1 MRNDRL
7 GANVLS
13 VKMIANADEDLAKQ
27 FDLPKGMK
35 SLGIITSDCDD
46 VTYVALDE
54 ATKAAEVEVV
64 YAKSMYGGAGNA
76 STKLAGEVIGM
87 LAGPSP
93 AEVSS
98 GLAIAIQVI
107 ENEASFISA
116 NDDDSIPYFAH
127 VISRSGRFL
136 SKEAN
141 VTEGEAIA
149 YLIAPPLEA
158 MLGLDAALKAADVKM
173 GVFYGP
179 PSETNFGGA
188 LLSGT
193 QSACKAACNAF
204 AQTVQNVAADPKDY

>member
-7 GANVLS
+7 GTTILS
-13 VKMIANADEDLAKQ
+13 VKTIPNADQGLVDQLELK
-27 FDLPKGMK
+27 PGMR
-35 SLGIITSDCDD
+35 SLGIITTDCDD

-54 ATKAAEVEVV
+54 ATKASDVEVV
-64 YAKSMYGGAGNA
+64 YAKSLYAGAANA
-76 STKLAGEVIGM
+76 STKLAGEVIGI

-93 AEVSS
+93 AEVNS
-98 GLAIAIQVI
+98 GLQAAIQVI
-107 ENEASFISA
+107 EGEASFISA

-127 VISRSGRFL
+127 VISRSGSFL

-149 YLIAPPLEA
+149 YLIAPPLESII
-158 MLGLDAALKAADVKM
+158 GIDAALKAADVQM

-188 LLSGT
+188 LLTGS
-193 QSACKAACNAF
+193 QSACKAACAAF
-204 AQTVQNVAADPKDY
+204 AQAVQNVADNPLLY

>member
-76 STKLAGEVIGM
+76 STKLAGEVIGI

-141 VTEGEAIA
+141 ITEGEAIA

-204 AQTVQNVAADPKDY
+204 AQTVQNVATDPKDY

>member
-76 STKLAGEVIGM
+76 STKLAGEVIGI

-116 NDDDSIPYFAH
+116 NDDGSIPYFAH

>member
-7 GANVLS
+7 VANVLS

-76 STKLAGEVIGM
+76 STKLAGEVIGI

-204 AQTVQNVAADPKDY
+204 AQTVQNVATDPKDY

>member
-76 STKLAGEVIGM
+76 STKLAGEVIGI

-141 VTEGEAIA
+141 ITEGEAIA

-173 GVFYGP
+173 GIFYGP

-204 AQTVQNVAADPKDY
+204 AQTVQNVATDPKDY

>member
-54 ATKAAEVEVV
+54 ATKAAEVEIV

-76 STKLAGEVIGM
+76 STKLAGEVIGI

-141 VTEGEAIA
+141 ITEGEAIA

-204 AQTVQNVAADPKDY
+204 AQTVQNVATDPKDY

>member
-13 VKMIANADEDLAKQ
+13 VKMIANADDDLAKQ

-76 STKLAGEVIGM
+76 STKLAGEVIGI

>member
-27 FDLPKGMK
+27 FDQPKGMK

-76 STKLAGEVIGM
+76 STKLAGEVIGI

-141 VTEGEAIA
+141 ITEGEAIA

-204 AQTVQNVAADPKDY
+204 AQTVQNVATDPKDY

>member
-76 STKLAGEVIGM
+76 STRLAGEVIGI

>member
-54 ATKAAEVEVV
+54 ATKATEVEVV

-76 STKLAGEVIGM
+76 STKLAGEVIGI

>member
-13 VKMIANADEDLAKQ
+13 VKMIANAAEDLAKQ

-76 STKLAGEVIGM
+76 STKLAGEVIGI

-204 AQTVQNVAADPKDY
+204 AQTVQNVATDPKDY

>member
-76 STKLAGEVIGM
+76 STKLAGEVIGI

-141 VTEGEAIA
+141 ITEGEAIA

-158 MLGLDAALKAADVKM
+158 MLGVDAALKAADVKM

-204 AQTVQNVAADPKDY
+204 AQTVQNVATDPKDY

>member
-13 VKMIANADEDLAKQ
+13 VKMISNADEDLAKQ

-76 STKLAGEVIGM
+76 STKLAGEVIGI

>member
-13 VKMIANADEDLAKQ
+13 VKMIANAAEDLAKQ

-76 STKLAGEVIGM
+76 STKLAGEVIGI

-116 NDDDSIPYFAH
+116 NDDDSIPYYAH

-204 AQTVQNVAADPKDY
+204 AQTVQNVATDPKDY

>member
-35 SLGIITSDCDD
+35 SLGIITSDCVD

-76 STKLAGEVIGM
+76 STKLAGEVIGI

-204 AQTVQNVAADPKDY
+204 AQTVQNVATDPKDY

>member
-76 STKLAGEVIGM
+76 STKLAGEVIGI

-141 VTEGEAIA
+141 ITEGEAIA

-193 QSACKAACNAF
+193 QSACKAACDAF
-204 AQTVQNVAADPKDY
+204 AQTVQNVATDPKDY

>member
-76 STKLAGEVIGM
+76 STKLAGEVIGI
-87 LAGPSP
+87 LAGLSP

-141 VTEGEAIA
+141 ITEGEAIA

-204 AQTVQNVAADPKDY
+204 AQTVQNVATDPKDY

>member
-64 YAKSMYGGAGNA
+64 YAKSMYGGAGHA
-76 STKLAGEVIGM
+76 STKLAGEVIGI

-141 VTEGEAIA
+141 ITEGEAIA

-173 GVFYGP
+173 RVFYGP